1 MGSYNVAKK
10 ASEKSRQGFIE
21 RRRKYA
27 ENPATCVVTTEQLTK
42 RV

>member
-10 ASEKSRQGFIE
+10 ASEKTRQGFIE

-27 ENPATCVVTTEQLTK
+27 ENPTCVVTTEQLTK